1 MEKDAIEF
9 NLTERISH
17 LIMMNSFFIVDPGL
31 YHGQMGIAVAMSKLY
46 KHTENKV
53 FLDFSYDLLD
63 LVFTKVSN
71 QLPFSLSSGLAGIG
85 WGIEYFI
92 QNNFV
97 VGNSIEICEEIDHK
111 IMETDP
117 RRITDLSLDSGFEG
131 LLHYILF
138 HIQGAVKQNTQLPF
152 DNKYLTDIY
161 YICYMLSGK
170 KISQSLRKMTKT
182 FTFFIEEEIFNGYHV
197 FPTDYISNLSEI
209 SKNNLESYPLGF
221 SNGLSG
227 FLFQTME
234 KRKI

>member
-97 VGNSIEICEEIDHK
+97 VGNSIEICEEIGNYSANRTG
-111 IMETDP
+111 I
-117 RRITDLSLDSGFEG
+117 
-131 LLHYILF
+131 LLTL
-138 HIQGAVKQNTQLPF
+138 
-152 DNKYLTDIY
+152 
-161 YICYMLSGK
+161 
-170 KISQSLRKMTKT
+170 
-182 FTFFIEEEIFNGYHV
+182 
-197 FPTDYISNLSEI
+197 
-209 SKNNLESYPLGF
+209 
-221 SNGLSG
+221 
-227 FLFQTME
+227 
-234 KRKI
+234 